1 MMDLDR
7 PISVYYQGKL
17 LCKKRVHRTMA
28 HLRETLYSRND
39 PAYAFPASLT
49 VEISDIHK

>member
-1 MMDLDR
+1 MDETIFR
-7 PISVYYQGKL
+7 
-17 LCKKRVHRTMA
+17 KKEN
-28 HLRETLYSRND
+28 HLRQTLYTRGD